1 MRRKLELS
9 LNLGPGTG
17 SRLELDAQITD
28 PGQINFLVEDLSAA
42 SASASGPGA
51 AGITDDR
58 STGTTTA
65 FIRFTMGRRANAR
78 SGV

>member
-1 MRRKLELS
+1 MRRKLGLS

-17 SRLELDAQITD
+17 SRLELHAQTTDA
-28 PGQINFLVEDLSAA
+28 GQINFLIEDLSAA
-42 SASASGPGA
+42 SASTSGPGA

-58 STGTTTA
+58 SAGTATA
-65 FIRFTMGRRANAR
+65 LIRFTMGRRANAR